1 MFLLHPLLLGGL
13 VLMGVPVL
21 LHLMMRQKPKHLM
34 FPAFRFLQQRAK
46 TNQRK
51 IRLRHLLL
59 LLLRM
64 LLIAL
69 IVLALVRPRVFSD
82 RFNIANQN
90 AAVALVIDT
99 SPSMEY
105 NAAGKTRLE
114 EAKQR
119 ALEVLDEVGDGSRVA
134 MIDTG
139 GKLQEWTSVAE
150 AREQIRNL
158 TPKAGNAPVTNGIS
172 AAYQKFDELDKSAPA
187 AEGEALP
194 RVLYVISDRT
204 VASWDPG
211 RVNDLIAQR
220 DRLPAPPVRHIFID
234 VGVDKPIDVA
244 VTQVEVKP
252 QAVPAN
258 QEVVIKAT
266 VTATG
271 QKCDTE
277 LECKLLGEKAT
288 TERQPV
294 TLESG
299 QSQVIEFRKK
309 GLKPGQYQVEIKLAS
324 SGPIPSADVR
334 YATFEVRGARKILT
348 LTDDEDY
355 AWIWQVALD
364 ASQRYSCDV
373 KLPGDIKGPDDLKD
387 YQAVCLLSVRLP
399 GNDLWNLLARYV
411 QAGGNL
417 AIVPGRE
424 DRIVGDYN
432 SEPAQQVMPGK
443 LEKIIDAPPTA
454 KLGIPWDI
462 KNFTHPLLA
471 KFREWEQRS
480 DVGLVRQKP
489 GATRYWE
496 VSTPHAANV
505 IVRYADAN
513 LAKKDDKE
521 KNAGSPALLE
531 RVVGRDK
538 GAGRVILFTTAMD
551 FRKDEADWNDYRS
564 TLHYF
569 YLVLANEVAGYL
581 LGDAED
587 VNFNFACGQVLA
599 LPLPQNAR
607 FPEYTVDGPGVTGS
621 DTRVMR
627 EDKDT
632 ELRIRQT
639 GTAGNFVVSGGK
651 PRWETKFSLNPPPN
665 EFLLDRVPAEEIEK
679 VTGPESLV
687 PAGQNKPL
695 KDLISSRFRQ
705 PMELLPWLMAL
716 LLIGLAVEC
725 YLANRFYKKEPEPD
739 AVMEVQPA

>member
-1 MFLLHPLLLGGL
+1 
-13 VLMGVPVL
+13 
-21 LHLMMRQKPKHLM
+21 MMRQKPKHLL

-51 IRLRHLLL
+51 IKLRHLLL

-69 IVLALVRPRVFSD
+69 IVLALVRPRFFSD
-82 RFNIANQN
+82 RFNLGSQN
-90 AAVALVIDT
+90 AAVVLVIDT

-105 NAAGKTRLE
+105 TAGGKSRLDE
-114 EAKQR
+114 TKQR

-134 MIDTG
+134 IIDSG
-139 GKLQEWTSVAE
+139 GKLQEWSSVAE
-150 AREQIRNL
+150 AREQVRSL
-158 TPKAGNAPVTNGIS
+158 TIKAGNAPVTNGLS
-172 AAYQKFDELDKSAPA
+172 AAYQKFDELDKNAPA
-187 AEGEALP
+187 AEGDSLP
-194 RVLYVISDRT
+194 RVLYIISDRT

-220 DRLPAPPVRHIFID
+220 DRLPPPQVRHIFVD
-234 VGVDKPIDVA
+234 VGVEKPIDVA
-244 VTQVEVKP
+244 VTQVEIKP

-266 VTATG
+266 IAATG
-271 QKCDTE
+271 QSCDTE
-277 LECKLLGEKAT
+277 LECKLLGDKPT

-294 TLESG
+294 TLSAG

-309 GLKPGQYQVEIKLAS
+309 GLKPGKYQVEIKLAS

-348 LTDDEDY
+348 ITDDEDY

-364 ASQRYSCDV
+364 ASLRYSCDI
-373 KLPGDIKGPDDLKD
+373 KLPTEIKGPDDLKD
-387 YQAVCLLSVRLP
+387 YQAVCLLSVQKP
-399 GNDLWNLLARYV
+399 GNDLWGVLNSYV

-417 AIVPGRE
+417 AIIPGRE
-424 DRIVGDYN
+424 DQITDDYN
-432 SEPAQQVMPGK
+432 SEPAQKLMPGK
-443 LEKIIDAPPTA
+443 LEKIIEAPPSA
-454 KLGIPWDI
+454 KLGVQWDI

-471 KFREWEQRS
+471 KFRDWEQRGG
-480 DVGLVRQKP
+480 VGIVVNKP
-489 GATRYWE
+489 RATRYWE
-496 VSTPHAANV
+496 VSTPQASNV

-513 LAKKDDKE
+513 LDKKDDKE
-521 KNAGSPALLE
+521 KKAGSPALLE
-531 RVVGRDK
+531 RAIEREK
-538 GAGRVILFTTAMD
+538 GAGRVILLTTALD
-551 FRKDEADWNDYRS
+551 FRRDEADWNDYRS

-569 YLVLANEVAGYL
+569 YLVLANEIAGYM
-581 LGDAED
+581 LGDMEE
-587 VNFNFACGQVLA
+587 VNFNFANGQVLA

-607 FPEYTVDGPGVTGS
+607 FPEYTLDGPGITGS
-621 DTRVMR
+621 DTRVLR
-627 EDKDT
+627 DEKDN

-639 GTAGNFVVSGGK
+639 GTAGNFVVAGGK
-651 PRWETKFSLNPPPN
+651 PRWETKFSLNPAPS
-665 EFLLDRVPAEEIEK
+665 EFVLDRVPQEEIEK
-679 VTGPESLV
+679 ITGPESVV
-687 PAGQNKPL
+687 PVGQNKPL
-695 KDLISSRFRQ
+695 KDLISSKFRQ

-739 AVMEVQPA
+739 DAVLEVQPV